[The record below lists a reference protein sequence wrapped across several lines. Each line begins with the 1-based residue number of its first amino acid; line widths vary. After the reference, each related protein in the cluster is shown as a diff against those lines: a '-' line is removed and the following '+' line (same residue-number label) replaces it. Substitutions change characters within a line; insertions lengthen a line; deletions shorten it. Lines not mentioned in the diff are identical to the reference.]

1 MRKYIAAGFLII
13 VFAAAALLSRYVL
26 IRQDAVMG
34 GRVTWVI
41 ELGENVNEGDA
52 ILKVAALSGGDVVA
66 SRATAAG
73 TVEEVNVKVG
83 DNIKSGTMILR
94 LKKR

>member
-41 ELGENVNEGDA
+41 ELGENVKLGD
-52 ILKVAALSGGDVVA
+52 
-66 SRATAAG
+66 
-73 TVEEVNVKVG
+73 
-83 DNIKSGTMILR
+83 LR
-94 LKKR
+94 CKESL